1 MKWHMKIGDSYC
13 CRLEKGI
20 PASSSIWSRSRPQGG
35 FHPPPVAAAPIWCI
49 CFKCRD
55 MPKKVERIC
64 CGRPANHCQ
73 SQSLVSYHHFNMLTI
88 ITVTLLEVI
97 ILVGRFIKVIC
108 KFKNIH
114 QFFSSSFYVDNIDT

>member
-1 MKWHMKIGDSYC
+1 MTHEDRRQLLVKTGERCPSFLLHLIDKMAPK
-13 CRLEKGI
+13 
-20 PASSSIWSRSRPQGG
+20 GG
-35 FHPPPVAAAPIWCI
+35 FHQPPVAAAPNWCT
-49 CFKCRD
+49 CLKCRD

-73 SQSLVSYHHFNMLTI
+73 SQSLVSYMYHHFNMLTI

-108 KFKNIH
+108 
-114 QFFSSSFYVDNIDT
+114 

>member
-1 MKWHMKIGDSYC
+1 MTHEDRRQLLMKTGERCPSFLLHLIDK
-13 CRLEKGI
+13 
-20 PASSSIWSRSRPQGG
+20 
-35 FHPPPVAAAPIWCI
+35 PVAAAPNWCT
-49 CFKCRD
+49 CLKCRD

-73 SQSLVSYHHFNMLTI
+73 SQSLVSYMYHHFNMLTI

-108 KFKNIH
+108 
-114 QFFSSSFYVDNIDT
+114 

>member
-1 MKWHMKIGDSYC
+1 MTHEDRRQLLLQTGERYPSFLLHLI
-13 CRLEKGI
+13 EK
-20 PASSSIWSRSRPQGG
+20 PPLKGG
-35 FHPPPVAAAPIWCI
+35 FHLPPVAAAPNWCI
-49 CFKCRD
+49 CLKCRD

>member
-1 MKWHMKIGDSYC
+1 MTDEDRRQLLLQTGERYPSFLLHLI
-13 CRLEKGI
+13 EK
-20 PASSSIWSRSRPQGG
+20 
-35 FHPPPVAAAPIWCI
+35 PPLKGPVAAAPNWCT
-49 CFKCRD
+49 CLKCRD

-64 CGRPANHCQ
+64 CGEPANHCQ

-108 KFKNIH
+108 KFKNI
-114 QFFSSSFYVDNIDT
+114 FKWII